1 MTSGHRH
8 RSTDSRML
16 ILLAAGL
23 LGACGPDRDDSPE
36 MARWTVA
43 RAPLFDVGAEEEDT
57 LHSFGDVTG
66 ATRLPDGSVVV
77 ADRLSA
83 SLRYFSPEGRFV
95 RSVGRTGDGPG
106 EFQYLAALRRCGD
119 SLHVQDIGPR
129 RITVFNL
136 DGTLARTFSIA
147 GPTGGQAPYM
157 SDCNGDGVY
166 LNNGWDLSPV
176 STPGRI
182 RWTVPYWLSHPDGTV
197 RTPLGAHPGS
207 ERLVF
212 TYGSQPHP
220 LGREPVLALG
230 RDAAYLG
237 SADSFAIEVY
247 ALDGSHLRTIGLD
260 EPPPRTTGAD
270 VARFKRLDTLGKPT
284 RRQPQLVE
292 EWPEDFPPTLPA
304 YTHFIVDSDEHLWV
318 RRYPAGA
325 ADTTAWVVFAPSGTA
340 RAEVMLPALFTVHE
354 IGRDYILGRLLDPAE
369 GFHRVVMYALDR
381 GGPR

>member
-1 MTSGHRH
+1 MTSGRRN
-8 RSTDSRML
+8 RSTGRRML

-23 LGACGPDRDDSPE
+23 LGSCGPDRDGSAE
-36 MARWTVA
+36 MTRWTVA
-43 RAPLFDVGAEEEDT
+43 PAPLFDVGAAQDDT
-57 LHSFGDVTG
+57 LHMFGEVTG

-95 RSVGRTGDGPG
+95 RSVGRKGQGPG
-106 EFQYLAALRRCGD
+106 EFDYLAALRRCGD

-129 RITVFNL
+129 RITVFDL
-136 DGTLARTFSIA
+136 DGTLARTFSIDS
-147 GPTGGQAPYM
+147 PIPGQPPYQ
-157 SDCNGDGVY
+157 SACNAAGVY
-166 LNNGWDLSPV
+166 LNNGWNLSAETRV
-176 STPGRI
+176 GKV
-182 RWTVPYWLSHPDGTV
+182 RWTVPYWLSHPDGAIRDT
-197 RTPLGAHPGS
+197 LGTHPGS

-212 TYGSQPHP
+212 TSGSKPHP

-230 RDAAYLG
+230 REAAYLG

-247 ALDGSHLRTIGLD
+247 SLHGRHLRTIGL
-260 EPPPRTTGAD
+260 EERPPRTTGAD
-270 VARFKRLDTLGKPT
+270 VARFKMLDTLGKPA

-304 YTHFIVDSDEHLWV
+304 YTHFIVDRDEHLWV

-325 ADTTAWVVFAPSGTA
+325 ADTTAWVVFAPDGTA

-381 GGPR
+381 AGGS

>member
-1 MTSGHRH
+1 MAV
-8 RSTDSRML
+8 
-16 ILLAAGL
+16 LLAAGL
-23 LGACGPDRDDSPE
+23 LGSCGTDREDTRMLP
-36 MARWTVA
+36 RWGIA
-43 RAPLFDVGAEEEDT
+43 SEPLFDVGAAQDDT

-83 SLRYFSPEGRFV
+83 SLRYFSPEGRFI
-95 RSVGRTGDGPG
+95 RSVGRKGEGPG
-106 EFQYLAALRRCGD
+106 EFDYLAALRRCGD
-119 SLHVQDIGPR
+119 SLHAQDIGPR
-129 RITVFNL
+129 RITVFDL

-147 GPTGGQAPYM
+147 GPTAGQAPYM
-157 SDCNGDGVY
+157 SDCNADGVY

-207 ERLVF
+207 ERLLF
-212 TYGSQPHP
+212 SWGSAPYP
-220 LGREPVLALG
+220 LGKEPVLALG

-247 ALDGSHLRTIGLD
+247 ALDGSPLRTIGL
-260 EPPPRTTGAD
+260 EERPPRTTGAD
-270 VARFKRLDTLGKPT
+270 RARFKLLDTLGKPA
-284 RRQPQLVE
+284 RQQPQLVE

-304 YTHFIVDSDEHLWV
+304 YTHFIVDGDEHLWV

-325 ADTTAWVVFAPSGTA
+325 ADTTTWVVFAPGGTA
-340 RAEVMLPALFTVHE
+340 RAEVRLPALFTVYE
-354 IGRDYILGRLLDPAE
+354 IGHDYILGRLLDPVE
-369 GFHRVVMYALDR
+369 GFHRVVVYALDR
-381 GGPR
+381 GGGT